1 MAEKKKVRMTL
12 PKKED
17 DIQRVVEEVQER
29 HHEHHHEHGHEH
41 EHEHEHHHH
50 HHLDIDEFIAAVEVV
65 LDSLNTRLKQV
76 EDQLARL
83 TRDVKDLY
91 ILNAKLYEAYL
102 SEDPEKRR
110 RALEDA
116 AELLKVKTGEG

>member
-1 MAEKKKVRMTL
+1 MAEKKKSRMTL

-29 HHEHHHEHGHEH
+29 LHEHHHEHGHEH
-41 EHEHEHHHH
+41 EHEHH
-50 HHLDIDEFIAAVEVV
+50 HHLDVDEFIAAVEVV
-65 LDSLNTRLKQV
+65 LDSLNTRLRQV
-76 EDQLARL
+76 EDQLSRL
-83 TRDVKDLY
+83 ARDVKDLY

-102 SEDPEKRR
+102 SEDPEKKR

-116 AELLKVKTGEG
+116 AELLKVKTGETA

>member
-1 MAEKKKVRMTL
+1 MDERKKVRMTL

-17 DIQRVVEEVQER
+17 DIQKVVEEVQGR
-29 HHEHHHEHGHEH
+29 HHEHGHEH

-83 TRDVKDLY
+83 TRDLKDLY

-102 SEDPEKRR
+102 SGDPEKRR

-116 AELLKVKTGEG
+116 ADLLKVKVGEG